1 VKILIVEDNSVNA
14 EMVRLSLEK
23 EQYETVL
30 ALDGEEALA
39 KLEAHPEIDLV
50 ITDVMMPNVG
60 GLEMLERIRQRPE
73 WKTLPVVVATSL
85 ANQATVR
92 QAVSLHCKHFIVKPF
107 TVKLLV
113 QTVREAIGQRGVV
126 LQEKTRVLGRLGL
139 DPDGYDQLALT
150 FSTFVHERVGALRA
164 LCQPADETE
173 SAPPPA
179 PTEIDLPMRR
189 DLFALEE
196 SAMLLGAER
205 LANLLIALG
214 LPNGTLAAD
223 ALAGA
228 YKALLTELELLTDAL
243 PPPPK
248 KRKRLVDDN
257 PLDAGEGDDD
267 ANTAATDEPA
277 SS

>member
-1 VKILIVEDNSVNA
+1 MKILIVEDNPVNA

-30 ALDGEEALA
+30 AVDGAEALA
-39 KLEAHPEIDLV
+39 KLEEHPEIDLV

-73 WKTLPVVVATSL
+73 WRMLPVVVATSL

-126 LQEKTRVLGRLGL
+126 LEEKTRVLSRLGL

-150 FSTFVHERVGALRA
+150 FATFVHERVGALRA
-164 LCQPADETE
+164 LCEPAEQAEPTR
-173 SAPPPA
+173 PPA
-179 PTEIDLPMRR
+179 SSDQPNIVEIDLPMRR

-196 SAMLLGAER
+196 SATLLGAER
-205 LANLLIALG
+205 LANLLVALG
-214 LPNGTLAAD
+214 LPNGTVPAD
-223 ALAGA
+223 ALGGA
-228 YKALLTELELLTDAL
+228 YKALLTELQLLTEAL

-248 KRKRLVDDN
+248 KRTRLVDDN
-257 PLDAGEGDDD
+257 QLDA
-267 ANTAATDEPA
+267 ADEPA

>member
-1 VKILIVEDNSVNA
+1 VKILIVEDNPVNA
-14 EMVRLSLEK
+14 AMVRLSLEK
-23 EQYETVL
+23 AQYETVL
-30 ALDGEEALA
+30 AVDGAEALA
-39 KLEAHPEIDLV
+39 KLEEHPEIDLV

-73 WKTLPVVVATSL
+73 WRMLPVVVATSL

-126 LQEKTRVLGRLGL
+126 LQEKMRVLDRLGL

-150 FSTFVHERVGALRA
+150 FSTFVHERVGDLRT
-164 LCQPADETE
+164 LCEPTGQAEASEQATL
-173 SAPPPA
+173 
-179 PTEIDLPMRR
+179 TEIDLPMRR

-196 SAMLLGAER
+196 SAALLGAER

-214 LPNGTLAAD
+214 L
-223 ALAGA
+223 
-228 YKALLTELELLTDAL
+228 
-243 PPPPK
+243 
-248 KRKRLVDDN
+248 R
-257 PLDAGEGDDD
+257 
-267 ANTAATDEPA
+267 
-277 SS
+277 S